1 MKQFFQSAIVV
12 ITLGFAVVAPA
23 SAEELVIKKLNSDKV
38 VSKYWKMVDL
48 YEEIKEEEVKIQK
61 EGIDGQ
67 NEIKVQ
73 NDEILKM
80 GKQLQ
85 DPKLPK
91 GERQNLESLYRRKFD
106 RLNNTK
112 KLQEEYIKGKFKALK
127 VQLDSRRQELL
138 VEVRKVVLDY
148 AAKNGIDAIY
158 DEKQLVFMKD
168 KFDISEK
175 IIEIINKDK
184 PVDKAT
190 ETEEPA
196 GDVGE

>member
-1 MKQFFQSAIVV
+1 
-12 ITLGFAVVAPA
+12 
-23 SAEELVIKKLNSDKV
+23 
-38 VSKYWKMVDL
+38 
-48 YEEIKEEEVKIQK
+48 
-61 EGIDGQ
+61 
-67 NEIKVQ
+67 
-73 NDEILKM
+73 M